1 MYRAIMSFF
10 PYYFILQQVEMSV
23 VHEKM
28 HQTQLTIIMAITII
42 MIMIMPNIIKV
53 ATTPAITEPLPEVSL
68 VKNPV

>member
-1 MYRAIMSFF
+1 
-10 PYYFILQQVEMSV
+10 MSV